1 MGRPA
6 PHHSPIMTSR
16 SASEVPHQGVYT
28 WIRNIVVLW
37 LTGVILGGFLLD
49 IPRINILEH
58 TARNLYFHVPMW
70 FTMMAAFFV
79 SAYHSVRYL
88 QSRDPVR
95 DIRALQAAR
104 VGAVFGLL
112 GLATGIV
119 WARFTWYVGTDI
131 WWNFDPKQTMAAVQ
145 LLIYGAYFTLRSAL
159 EDPEKRARVAAVY
172 NLFAAVTVPFLLYV
186 LPRQMDS
193 LHPGAEGNPAFSE
206 ITHPVMRL
214 VFYPAVIGFIGL
226 FWVLYTQRVRL
237 ALVARRIDETD
248 QVQL

>member
-1 MGRPA
+1 M
-6 PHHSPIMTSR
+6 HSRIA
-16 SASEVPHQGVYT
+16 SAGVLPGTYR
-28 WIRNIVVLW
+28 WIRNVVVIW
-37 LTGVILGGFLLD
+37 LTAVILGGFLLD

-70 FTMMAAFFV
+70 FTMMAAFVV

-88 QSRDPVR
+88 QSRDYLRDVR
-95 DIRALQAAR
+95 AVQAAR

-145 LLIYGAYFTLRSAL
+145 LLIYGAYFTLRSAID
-159 EDPEKRARVAAVY
+159 DPEKRARVAAVY
-172 NLFAAVTVPFLLYV
+172 NLFAAATVPFLLYV

-193 LHPGAEGNPAFSE
+193 LHPGAEGNPAFSD
-206 ITHPVMRL
+206 ITHPAMRL

-237 ALVARRIDETD
+237 ASAALRIDDIDERP
-248 QVQL
+248 V